1 MNTTAWPNKVRIKR
15 KTRCGGFTLIEL
27 LVVIVIIAILAA
39 MLLPA
44 LSKAKAKAQTV
55 GCLNNLKQLTLC
67 WISYYGDN
75 NDSLVPNYSE
85 STNAWIAGEVNSLP
99 GATNLD
105 DIRSAKLFP
114 YNSSIDIYRC
124 AVPVTVTINGQSVS
138 PDRTYSLNIQMNSDR
153 PNVNDL
159 YTMNRK
165 ASDIRTPP
173 PSLANVFTDESQW
186 TIDDGLFAMIASP
199 NSAVWQ
205 NAPATRHPPG
215 GTLSFADG
223 HAEFWKWFESSTSQI
238 KTLNA
243 FTGRS
248 DRDLQRFKLATAT
261 N

>member
-1 MNTTAWPNKVRIKR
+1 VKNANAADNHRFWGTTRRA
-15 KTRCGGFTLIEL
+15 GFTLIEL
-27 LVVIVIIAILAA
+27 LVVIVIIAIVAA

-67 WISYYGDN
+67 WILYYGDN
-75 NDSLVPNYSE
+75 SETLVPNYRE
-85 STNAWIAGEVNSLP
+85 SNNAWVAGQVNSLP

-105 DIRSAKLFP
+105 YIRDAKLFP
-114 YNSSIDIYRC
+114 YNSSVDIYRC
-124 AVPVTVTINGQSVS
+124 AVPVTVTTNGQSFS
-138 PDRTYSLNIQMNSDR
+138 PVRTYSMNIQMNSDLVG
-153 PNVNDL
+153 VNPD
-159 YTMNRK
+159 YTMNQK

-199 NSAVWQ
+199 TSAVWQ

-223 HAEFWKWFESSTSQI
+223 HAEFWKWFEGTTSRI
-238 KTLNA
+238 RSLNVI
-243 FTGRS
+243 TSHS
-248 DRDLQRFKLATAT
+248 DRDLLRFKLATGT